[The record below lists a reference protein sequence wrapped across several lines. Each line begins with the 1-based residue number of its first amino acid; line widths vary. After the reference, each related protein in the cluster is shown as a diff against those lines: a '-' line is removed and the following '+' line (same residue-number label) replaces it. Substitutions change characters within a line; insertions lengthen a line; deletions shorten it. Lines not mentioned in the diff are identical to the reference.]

1 MFRFF
6 LFFITIFF
14 ILNTNSIHSQA
25 NINKTFTNIVIHQS
39 PRDLPI
45 LEIENIKSQKIILEK
60 LSSKVTLINF
70 WATWCAPCKKELPLL
85 DKLANSVN
93 SKQLNIVLINLE
105 NKKYSD
111 VKSFL
116 DNLGIKNLTT
126 YFDKN
131 LKLTRSLGLRGVPVT
146 LVVNSEKKEVARIL
160 GEIDFNNEEFVN
172 WIKSF

>member
-160 GEIDFNNEEFVN
+160 GDIDFNNEEFVN

>member
-70 WATWCAPCKKELPLL
+70 WATWCTPCKKELPLL

-160 GEIDFNNEEFVN
+160 GDIDFNNEEFVN

>member
-6 LFFITIFF
+6 LFFTIIFF

>member
-70 WATWCAPCKKELPLL
+70 WATWCAPCRKELPLL

-160 GEIDFNNEEFVN
+160 GDIDFNNEEFVN

>member
-85 DKLANSVN
+85 DKLANSVD

-160 GEIDFNNEEFVN
+160 GDIDFNNEEFVN

>member
-6 LFFITIFF
+6 IFFITIFF

-85 DKLANSVN
+85 DKLANSVD

-146 LVVNSEKKEVARIL
+146 LVVNSDKKEVARIL
-160 GEIDFNNEEFVN
+160 GDIDFNNEEFVN

>member
-25 NINKTFTNIVIHQS
+25 NINKTFANIVIHQS

-160 GEIDFNNEEFVN
+160 GDIDFNNEEFVN

>member
-160 GEIDFNNEEFVN
+160 GDIEFNDEEFVN

>member
-39 PRDLPI
+39 PRDLPT

-93 SKQLNIVLINLE
+93 SKQLNIVLINLD

-160 GEIDFNNEEFVN
+160 GDIDFNNEEFVN

>member
-6 LFFITIFF
+6 IFFITIFF

-70 WATWCAPCKKELPLL
+70 WATWCPPCKKELPLL
-85 DKLANSVN
+85 DKLANIVDSN
-93 SKQLNIVLINLE
+93 QLNIVLINLE

-160 GEIDFNNEEFVN
+160 GDIDFNNEEFVN

>member
-45 LEIENIKSQKIILEK
+45 LEIENIKSQKIFLEK

-160 GEIDFNNEEFVN
+160 GDIDFNNEEFVN

>member
-14 ILNTNSIHSQA
+14 ILNTYSIHSQA

-160 GEIDFNNEEFVN
+160 GDIDFNNEEFVN

>member
-6 LFFITIFF
+6 IFFITIFF

-160 GEIDFNNEEFVN
+160 GDIDFNNEEFVN

>member
-160 GEIDFNNEEFVN
+160 GDIDFNDEEFVN

>member
-6 LFFITIFF
+6 LVFITIFF

-160 GEIDFNNEEFVN
+160 GDIDFNNEEFVN

>member
-70 WATWCAPCKKELPLL
+70 WATWCVPCKKELPLL

-160 GEIDFNNEEFVN
+160 GDIDFNNEEFVN

>member
-6 LFFITIFF
+6 IFFITIFF

-146 LVVNSEKKEVARIL
+146 LVVNSDKKEVARIL
-160 GEIDFNNEEFVN
+160 GDIDFNNEEFVN

>member
-85 DKLANSVN
+85 DKLANSLD

-131 LKLTRSLGLRGVPVT
+131 LKLTRSLGLRGIPVT
-146 LVVNSEKKEVARIL
+146 LVVNSDKKEVARIL
-160 GEIDFNNEEFVN
+160 GDIDFNNEEFVN

>member
-6 LFFITIFF
+6 IFFITIFF

-70 WATWCAPCKKELPLL
+70 WATWCAPCKKELPFL
-85 DKLANSVN
+85 DKLANSVD

-116 DNLGIKNLTT
+116 DNLGIQNLTT

-160 GEIDFNNEEFVN
+160 GDIDFNNEEFVN

>member
-6 LFFITIFF
+6 ILFITIFF

-146 LVVNSEKKEVARIL
+146 LVVNSKKKEVARIL
-160 GEIDFNNEEFVN
+160 GDIDFNNEEFVN

>member
-131 LKLTRSLGLRGVPVT
+131 LKLTRSLGLRGIPVT

-160 GEIDFNNEEFVN
+160 GDIDFNNEEFVN

>member
-85 DKLANSVN
+85 DKLANSIN

-160 GEIDFNNEEFVN
+160 GDIDFNNEEFVN

>member
-146 LVVNSEKKEVARIL
+146 LVVNSDKKEVARIL
-160 GEIDFNNEEFVN
+160 GDIDFNNEEFVN